1 MKNKLERKR
10 EGGREN
16 TQSLKKRSW
25 GGGVKDG
32 AHEVLHTR
40 RDIMELGGRTPKNT
54 EQNTEKKIS
63 KRERKMT
70 KHTGKDI

>member
-1 MKNKLERKR
+1 M
-10 EGGREN
+10 
-16 TQSLKKRSW
+16 
-25 GGGVKDG
+25 KDG

-40 RDIMELGGRTPKNT
+40 RDIMEWGGRTPKNT